1 MSLELFQKVPAGAIE
16 ALFDGQRQPQF
27 GGADLGGYLSPMRGI
42 SGGGGRGGSG
52 ETGQGGEV

>member
-16 ALFDGQRQPQF
+16 ALFDGQRQPRF
-27 GGADLGGYLSPMRGI
+27 RGADLGGYLSAARGI
-42 SGGGGRGGSG
+42 SGGRRKSG